1 MGKNLIRIDNCQV
14 RKGCAA
20 LIPQVDWT
28 MKEGEAWLVAG
39 PNGGGKADFIK
50 ALAGTLEFVPQEGGS
65 FYSEFEKSTAVVSLE
80 EAARLIEEEREQDE
94 SEYMDKI
101 DIGRTGREYIYE
113 AIGGK
118 KKKGA
123 PLASEAYMLETLP
136 QVKLCGVENIL
147 DRGLRFMSTG
157 EIRRTLLCR
166 SLLSGARLLV
176 LSDPFA
182 GLDAQSRSMLMEFF
196 NMILRRQIENS
207 GSDFPRIVLCMERF
221 SEIPE
226 QINRVLEFSGRKITF
241 CSSRSKYESLL
252 KARNMERAAT
262 REKEKNEFL
271 CELKRIREEYNS
283 ALETED
289 FLEVP
294 ESLVKFEDVNVG
306 WEEHKVL
313 VDLNWEVKK
322 GGHFLVRGPNGSG
335 KTTIMELIT
344 GDNMQVFREKVYLF
358 GKRRGSG
365 ESIWDIKKHLG
376 IVSYRLHVEYR
387 MVGGTDLQSVIVSG
401 FKDSIGL
408 YEPATDF
415 ELAMA
420 RAWLKLAGFAG
431 REKEAFASLSYG
443 EQRAVLILRAAV
455 KSPRLL
461 ILDEPCH
468 GLDED
473 FRGKILDLLETVAQT
488 GTTTLLHVTHEP
500 SEVLACEKNILELCP
515 GQTPMYRIICS

>member
-1 MGKNLIRIDNCQV
+1 MEKDLIRIDKCQV
-14 RKGCAA
+14 RKGGSV
-20 LIPQVDWT
+20 LIPRIDWT
-28 MKEGEAWLVAG
+28 MKEGEAWLVTG

-50 ALAGTLEFVPQEGGS
+50 ALYGSLEFYPEQGGS
-65 FYSEFEKSTAVVSLE
+65 FYSEFAKSTAVVSLE
-80 EAARLIEEEREQDE
+80 EAAKLIEEERERDE
-94 SEYMDKI
+94 SEYLDKI

-113 AIGGK
+113 VIGGAK
-118 KKKGA
+118 NKSE
-123 PLASEAYMLETLP
+123 PLAKDAYKLETFP
-136 QVKLCGVENIL
+136 QVKLCGVEKIL

-182 GLDAQSRSMLMEFF
+182 GLDAESRSILMEFF
-196 NMILRRQIENS
+196 NMIS
-207 GSDFPRIVLCMERF
+207 
-221 SEIPE
+221 
-226 QINRVLEFSGRKITF
+226 F
-241 CSSRSKYESLL
+241 CASRSEYENLL
-252 KARNMERAAT
+252 EARNAEKKSV
-262 REKEKNEFL
+262 REKEREEFL
-271 CELKRIREEYNS
+271 CELKKIRSESNA
-283 ALETED
+283 ALETEE
-289 FLEVP
+289 FSEVP
-294 ESLVKFEDVNVG
+294 ESLIKFEDVNVG
-306 WEEHKVL
+306 WDDHKVL
-313 VDLNWEVKK
+313 VNLNWEVKK
-322 GGHFLVRGPNGSG
+322 GEHFLVRGPNGSG

-358 GKRRGSG
+358 GSRRGSG

-420 RAWLKLAGFAG
+420 NAWLKLAGFSG
-431 REKEAFASLSYG
+431 REKESFGSLSYG
-443 EQRAVLILRAAV
+443 EQRAILILRAAV
-455 KSPRLL
+455 KSPRVL

-468 GLDED
+468 GLDENY
-473 FRGKILDLLETVAQT
+473 RGKILDLLETVAET

-515 GQTPMYRIICS
+515 GQSPMYKILHK